1 MVLVSNHLQVRLGG
15 GLFTMIRAVS
25 RYCSYSLLKKSS
37 TYSSCCCWAAA
48 TFCRGIDK
56 ALGKYTWWV
65 VQALSVLHVVSKPAC
80 AY

>member
-25 RYCSYSLLKKSS
+25 RYYRYSLLETSS

-48 TFCRGIDK
+48 TSCRGIDE
-56 ALGKYTWWV
+56 ALGKHTWWV
-65 VQALSVLHVVSKPAC
+65 VQALAVLHVVSEPAYAC
-80 AY
+80 